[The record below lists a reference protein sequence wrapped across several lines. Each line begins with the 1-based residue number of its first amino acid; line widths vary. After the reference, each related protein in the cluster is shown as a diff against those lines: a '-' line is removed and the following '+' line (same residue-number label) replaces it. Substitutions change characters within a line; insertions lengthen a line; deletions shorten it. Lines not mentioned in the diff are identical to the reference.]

1 MDLSKT
7 PIHHGIHQG
16 IHVRKS
22 PKCLIISGPISDLG
36 IYRRNGF
43 ISKKTQGLFHMSE
56 STTVSDQGTI
66 QESFAKRISAL
77 EMEIKN
83 TAEELESTKMERE
96 EIRAKLFES
105 LITNKK
111 YLREV
116 ERLKKENTLLRRMP
130 LFMATVMEVAEDYV
144 LLRQHGNNQEFITA
158 VPPELMSKLE
168 PNTRVAINNS
178 LTIVRILDRSVDVR
192 AKIMELIEAPDI
204 SYDQVGGLD
213 EQINEI
219 RETVE
224 LPLTSPEIFAEIGI
238 EPPRGVLLYGLPGT
252 GKTMLAKAV
261 AHESK
266 ATFIHMSGSELVHKF
281 IGEGAQLVRDIFQMA
296 REKAPSI
303 LFIDEIDAVGS
314 IRTHDGTTGSAEV
327 NRTMMQLLAEMDGFR
342 TRGDIK
348 IIAATNRIDILDP
361 ALLRPGRFDRIIEI
375 PMPTLEGRH
384 KILEIH
390 ARKMKKAHEIDLQE
404 IAKQT
409 EDASGA
415 DLKAIVVEAGMNAI
429 RTGAHEVSLQDFEK
443 AIKKVL
449 GDEEESTSEAMRM
462 FT

>member
-1 MDLSKT
+1 
-7 PIHHGIHQG
+7 
-16 IHVRKS
+16 
-22 PKCLIISGPISDLG
+22 
-36 IYRRNGF
+36 
-43 ISKKTQGLFHMSE
+43 MSE

-83 TAEELESTKMERE
+83 TAEDLESAKIERE

-105 LITNKK
+105 LISNKK

-158 VPPELMSKLE
+158 APPELMSKLE

-192 AKIMELIEAPDI
+192 AKTMELIELPDV

-213 EQINEI
+213 EQIKEI

-375 PMPTLEGRH
+375 PMPTLEGRL

-390 ARKMKKAHEIDLQE
+390 ARKMKRAEGIDLLE

-429 RTGAHEVSLQDFEK
+429 RTGAHEVALQDFEK
-443 AIKKVL
+443 AIRKVL
-449 GDEEESTSEAMRM
+449 GDEEDSTEEAMRM
-462 FT
+462 FS

>member
-1 MDLSKT
+1 
-7 PIHHGIHQG
+7 
-16 IHVRKS
+16 
-22 PKCLIISGPISDLG
+22 
-36 IYRRNGF
+36 
-43 ISKKTQGLFHMSE
+43 MSE
-56 STTVSDQGTI
+56 STAFSGQDTI
-66 QESFAKRISAL
+66 QESFLKRIAAL
-77 EMEIKN
+77 ESDTKN
-83 TAEELESTKMERE
+83 LAEELETTRVERE
-96 EIRAKLFES
+96 EVRAKLFES
-105 LITNKK
+105 LIANKK

-116 ERLKKENTLLRRMP
+116 ERLKKENILLKRMP
-130 LFMATVMEVAEDYV
+130 LFLATVVEMGPDYV
-144 LLRQHGNNQEFITA
+144 LLRQHGNNQEFITTVA
-158 VPPELMSKLE
+158 AEMMEKLQ
-168 PNTRVAINNS
+168 PNSRVAINNS

-192 AKIMELIEAPDI
+192 AKVMELVELPDVA
-204 SYDQVGGLD
+204 YEQVGGL
-213 EQINEI
+213 ETQIQEI

-224 LPLTSPEIFAEIGI
+224 LPLTNPEIFKDIGI

-303 LFIDEIDAVGS
+303 IFIDEIDAVGS

-375 PMPTLEGRH
+375 PMPSMEGRL

-390 ARKMKKAHEIDLQE
+390 SRKMRKDEDVDLAE
-404 IAKQT
+404 IAKNT
-409 EDASGA
+409 DEASGA
-415 DLKAIVVEAGMNAI
+415 DLKAIVVEAGMNAL
-429 RTGAHEVSLQDFEK
+429 RRNVTSVAKDDFDK
-443 AIKKVL
+443 AIRKVL
-449 GDEEESTSEAMRM
+449 GDEVEGSEEALRM
-462 FT
+462 FS

>member
-1 MDLSKT
+1 MSQT
-7 PIHHGIHQG
+7 TA
-16 IHVRKS
+16 
-22 PKCLIISGPISDLG
+22 ISGQD
-36 IYRRNGF
+36 
-43 ISKKTQGLFHMSE
+43 
-56 STTVSDQGTI
+56 TI
-66 QESFAKRISAL
+66 QESFVKRINAL
-77 EMEIKN
+77 QADNKN
-83 TAEELESTKMERE
+83 LAEELETTKVERE
-96 EIRAKLFES
+96 EVRAKLFES
-105 LITNKK
+105 LIANKK

-116 ERLKKENTLLRRMP
+116 ERLKKENILLKRMP
-130 LFMATVMEVAEDYV
+130 LFLATVIEMGPDYV
-144 LLRQHGNNQEFITA
+144 LLRQHGNNQEFITT
-158 VPPELMSKLE
+158 VPAELME
-168 PNTRVAINNS
+168 MIQPNSRVAINNS

-192 AKIMELIEAPDI
+192 AKVMELVEAPDV
-204 SYDQVGGLD
+204 SYEQVGGL
-213 EQINEI
+213 ESQIQEI

-224 LPLTSPEIFAEIGI
+224 LPLTNPAIFQDIGI

-261 AHESK
+261 ARESR

-303 LFIDEIDAVGS
+303 IFIDEIDAVGS

-375 PMPTLEGRH
+375 PMPSAEGRL

-390 ARKMKKAHEIDLQE
+390 SRKMRKDEDVDLQE
-404 IAKQT
+404 IAKTT
-409 EDASGA
+409 EEASGA
-415 DLKAIVVEAGMNAI
+415 DLKAVVVEAGMNAL
-429 RTGAHEVSLQDFEK
+429 RRGASSVARSDFET
-443 AIKKVL
+443 AIRKVL
-449 GDEEESTSEAMRM
+449 GDEIEGSEEALRM
-462 FT
+462 FS

>member
-1 MDLSKT
+1 
-7 PIHHGIHQG
+7 
-16 IHVRKS
+16 
-22 PKCLIISGPISDLG
+22 
-36 IYRRNGF
+36 
-43 ISKKTQGLFHMSE
+43 
-56 STTVSDQGTI
+56 
-66 QESFAKRISAL
+66 
-77 EMEIKN
+77 MEIKN

-158 VPPELMSKLE
+158 APPELMSKLE

-192 AKIMELIEAPDI
+192 AKTMELIELPDV
-204 SYDQVGGLD
+204 SYEQVGGLD

-224 LPLTSPEIFAEIGI
+224 LPLTSPELFAEIGI

-390 ARKMKKAHEIDLQE
+390 ARKMKKADGIDLLE

-429 RTGAHEVSLQDFEK
+429 RAGTHEVALQDFEK

-449 GDEEESTSEAMRM
+449 GDEEENTLEALRM

>member
-1 MDLSKT
+1 MINIFRGRDE
-7 PIHHGIHQG
+7 
-16 IHVRKS
+16 
-22 PKCLIISGPISDLG
+22 
-36 IYRRNGF
+36 F
-43 ISKKTQGLFHMSE
+43 ISLENSFPNYMSE
-56 STTVSDQGTI
+56 STAFSGQDTI
-66 QESFAKRISAL
+66 QETFLKRIAAL
-77 EMEIKN
+77 ESDTKSL
-83 TAEELESTKMERE
+83 AEELETTRVERE
-96 EIRAKLFES
+96 EVRAKLFES
-105 LITNKK
+105 LIANKK

-116 ERLKKENTLLRRMP
+116 ERLKKENILLKRMP
-130 LFMATVMEVAEDYV
+130 LFLATVVEMGPDYV
-144 LLRQHGNNQEFITA
+144 LLRQHGNNQEFITT
-158 VPPELMSKLE
+158 VSPEMTEQLQ
-168 PNTRVAINNS
+168 PNSRVAINNS

-192 AKIMELIEAPDI
+192 AKVMELVELPDI
-204 SYDQVGGLD
+204 SYDQVGGL
-213 EQINEI
+213 EAQIQEV

-224 LPLTSPEIFAEIGI
+224 LPLTDPEIFQNIGI

-303 LFIDEIDAVGS
+303 IFIDEIDAVGS

-342 TRGDIK
+342 TRGDIR

-375 PMPTLEGRH
+375 PMPSLEGRL

-390 ARKMKKAHEIDLQE
+390 TRKMKKAEDVDLEE
-404 IAKQT
+404 IAKVT
-409 EDASGA
+409 DEASGA
-415 DLKAIVVEAGMNAI
+415 DLKSVAVEAGMNAL
-429 RTGAHEVSLQDFEK
+429 RRNATVVSKDDFDK
-443 AIKKVL
+443 AIRKVL
-449 GDEEESTSEAMRM
+449 GDEIEGSEESLRM
-462 FT
+462 FS

>member
-1 MDLSKT
+1 
-7 PIHHGIHQG
+7 
-16 IHVRKS
+16 
-22 PKCLIISGPISDLG
+22 
-36 IYRRNGF
+36 
-43 ISKKTQGLFHMSE
+43 MSE
-56 STTVSDQGTI
+56 STAFSGQDTI
-66 QESFAKRISAL
+66 QESFLKRIAAL
-77 EMEIKN
+77 ESDTKSLS
-83 TAEELESTKMERE
+83 EELETTRVERE
-96 EIRAKLFES
+96 EVRAKLFES
-105 LITNKK
+105 LIANKK

-116 ERLKKENTLLRRMP
+116 ERLKKENILLKRMP
-130 LFMATVMEVAEDYV
+130 LFLATVVEMGLDYV
-144 LLRQHGNNQEFITA
+144 LLRQHGNNQEFITTVA
-158 VPPELMSKLE
+158 TEMMEKLQ
-168 PNTRVAINNS
+168 PNSRVAINNS

-192 AKIMELIEAPDI
+192 AKVMELVELPDVA
-204 SYDQVGGLD
+204 YEQVGGL
-213 EQINEI
+213 ETQIQEI

-224 LPLTSPEIFAEIGI
+224 LPLTNPGIFKDIGI

-303 LFIDEIDAVGS
+303 IFIDEIDAVGS

-375 PMPTLEGRH
+375 PMPSMEGRL

-390 ARKMKKAHEIDLQE
+390 SRKMKKDGDVDLVE
-404 IAKQT
+404 IAKT
-409 EDASGA
+409 TDEASGA
-415 DLKAIVVEAGMNAI
+415 DLKAIVVEAGMNAL
-429 RTGAHEVSLQDFEK
+429 RRNATSVARDDFEK
-443 AIKKVL
+443 AIRKVL
-449 GDEEESTSEAMRM
+449 GDEIEGSEEALRM
-462 FT
+462 FS

>member
-1 MDLSKT
+1 MINIFRSRDE
-7 PIHHGIHQG
+7 
-16 IHVRKS
+16 
-22 PKCLIISGPISDLG
+22 
-36 IYRRNGF
+36 F
-43 ISKKTQGLFHMSE
+43 ISFEDSFSDYMSE
-56 STTVSDQGTI
+56 STAFSGQDTI
-66 QESFAKRISAL
+66 QESFLKRIAAL
-77 EMEIKN
+77 ESDTKSL
-83 TAEELESTKMERE
+83 AEELETTRVERE
-96 EIRAKLFES
+96 EVRAKLFES
-105 LITNKK
+105 LIANKK

-116 ERLKKENTLLRRMP
+116 ERLKKENILLKRMP
-130 LFMATVMEVAEDYV
+130 LFLATVVEMGPDYV
-144 LLRQHGNNQEFITA
+144 LLRQHGNNQEFITT
-158 VPPELMSKLE
+158 VSPEMAEQLG
-168 PNTRVAINNS
+168 PNSRVAINNS
-178 LTIVRILDRSVDVR
+178 LTIVRILERSVDVR
-192 AKIMELIEAPDI
+192 AKVMELVELPDV
-204 SYDQVGGLD
+204 SYDQVGGLE
-213 EQINEI
+213 EQIQEV

-224 LPLTSPEIFAEIGI
+224 LPLTNPEIFQNIGI

-342 TRGDIK
+342 TRGDIR

-375 PMPTLEGRH
+375 PMPSLEGRL

-390 ARKMKKAHEIDLQE
+390 TRKMKKAEDVDLE
-404 IAKQT
+404 GIARAT
-409 EDASGA
+409 DEASGA
-415 DLKAIVVEAGMNAI
+415 DLKSIAVEAGMNAL
-429 RTGAHEVSLQDFEK
+429 RRNATTVSKDDFEK
-443 AIKKVL
+443 AIRKVL
-449 GDEEESTSEAMRM
+449 GDEIEGSEESLRM
-462 FT
+462 FS

>member
-1 MDLSKT
+1 M
-7 PIHHGIHQG
+7 G
-16 IHVRKS
+16 KS
-22 PKCLIISGPISDLG
+22 RLISFQDYPGHE
-36 IYRRNGF
+36 F
-43 ISKKTQGLFHMSE
+43 ISLKNAASTYMSE
-56 STTVSDQGTI
+56 STAFSGQDTI
-66 QESFAKRISAL
+66 QESFLKRIAAL
-77 EMEIKN
+77 ESDSKN
-83 TAEELESTKMERE
+83 LAEELETTRVERE
-96 EIRAKLFES
+96 EVRAKLFES
-105 LITNKK
+105 LIANKK

-116 ERLKKENTLLRRMP
+116 ERLKKENILLKRMP
-130 LFMATVMEVAEDYV
+130 LFLATVVEMGPDYV
-144 LLRQHGNNQEFITA
+144 LLRQHGNNQEFITTVA
-158 VPPELMSKLE
+158 AEMMEKLQ
-168 PNTRVAINNS
+168 PNSRVAINNS

-192 AKIMELIEAPDI
+192 AKVMELVELPDVA
-204 SYDQVGGLD
+204 YEQVGGL
-213 EQINEI
+213 ETQIQEI

-224 LPLTSPEIFAEIGI
+224 LPLTNPEIFKDIGI

-303 LFIDEIDAVGS
+303 IFIDEIDAVGS

-375 PMPTLEGRH
+375 PMPSMEGRL

-390 ARKMKKAHEIDLQE
+390 SRKMRTDGDVDLVE
-404 IAKQT
+404 IAKNT
-409 EDASGA
+409 DEASGA
-415 DLKAIVVEAGMNAI
+415 DLKAIVVEAGMNAL
-429 RTGAHEVSLQDFEK
+429 RRNATSVARDDFEK
-443 AIKKVL
+443 AIRKVL
-449 GDEEESTSEAMRM
+449 GDEIEGSEEALRM
-462 FT
+462 FS

>member
-1 MDLSKT
+1 MSET
-7 PIHHGIHQG
+7 
-16 IHVRKS
+16 S
-22 PKCLIISGPISDLG
+22 AISG
-36 IYRRNGF
+36 
-43 ISKKTQGLFHMSE
+43 QE
-56 STTVSDQGTI
+56 TI
-66 QESFAKRISAL
+66 QESFLKRISAL
-77 EMEIKN
+77 QSDNKSL
-83 TAEELESTKMERE
+83 AEELETTRMERE
-96 EIRAKLFES
+96 EVRAKLFES
-105 LITNKK
+105 LIANKK

-116 ERLKKENTLLRRMP
+116 ERLKKENVLLKRMP
-130 LFMATVMEVAEDYV
+130 LFLATVVEMGSDYV
-144 LLRQHGNNQEFITA
+144 LLRQHGNNQEFITTA
-158 VPPELMSKLE
+158 PPELMEMIQTNS
-168 PNTRVAINNS
+168 RVAINNS
-178 LTIVRILDRSVDVR
+178 LTIVRVLDRSVDVR
-192 AKIMELIEAPDI
+192 AKVMELIEAPDV
-204 SYDQVGGLD
+204 SYEQVGGL
-213 EQINEI
+213 ESQIQEI

-224 LPLTSPEIFAEIGI
+224 LPLTNPAIFKDIGI

-303 LFIDEIDAVGS
+303 IFIDEIDAVGS

-375 PMPTLEGRH
+375 PMPSAVGRL

-390 ARKMKKAHEIDLQE
+390 SRKMKKDDDVDLMEIVK
-404 IAKQT
+404 AT
-409 EDASGA
+409 EEASGA
-415 DLKAIVVEAGMNAI
+415 DLNAIVVEAGMNAL
-429 RTGAHEVSLQDFEK
+429 RKGASTVGKSDFEA

-449 GDEEESTSEAMRM
+449 GDEIEGSEEALRM
-462 FT
+462 FS

>member
-1 MDLSKT
+1 
-7 PIHHGIHQG
+7 
-16 IHVRKS
+16 
-22 PKCLIISGPISDLG
+22 
-36 IYRRNGF
+36 
-43 ISKKTQGLFHMSE
+43 MSE
-56 STTVSDQGTI
+56 STAFSGQDTI
-66 QESFAKRISAL
+66 QESFLKRIAAL
-77 EMEIKN
+77 ESDTKSL
-83 TAEELESTKMERE
+83 AEELETTRVERE
-96 EIRAKLFES
+96 EVRAKLFES
-105 LITNKK
+105 LIANKK

-116 ERLKKENTLLRRMP
+116 ERLKKENILLKRMP
-130 LFMATVMEVAEDYV
+130 LFLATVVEMGPDYV
-144 LLRQHGNNQEFITA
+144 LLRQHGNNQEFITTVA
-158 VPPELMSKLE
+158 AEMMEKLQ
-168 PNTRVAINNS
+168 PNSRVAINNS

-192 AKIMELIEAPDI
+192 AKVMELVELPDI
-204 SYDQVGGLD
+204 AYEQVGGL
-213 EQINEI
+213 ETQIQEI

-224 LPLTSPEIFAEIGI
+224 LPLTNPDIFKDIGI

-303 LFIDEIDAVGS
+303 IFIDEIDAVGS

-375 PMPTLEGRH
+375 PMPSMEGRL

-390 ARKMKKAHEIDLQE
+390 SRKMKTDEDVDLVE
-404 IAKQT
+404 IAKT
-409 EDASGA
+409 TDEASGA
-415 DLKAIVVEAGMNAI
+415 DLKAIVVEAGMNAL
-429 RTGAHEVSLQDFEK
+429 RRNATSVARDDFEK
-443 AIKKVL
+443 AIRKVL
-449 GDEEESTSEAMRM
+449 GDEVEGSEEALRM
-462 FT
+462 FS

>member
-1 MDLSKT
+1 MSET
-7 PIHHGIHQG
+7 
-16 IHVRKS
+16 S
-22 PKCLIISGPISDLG
+22 AISG
-36 IYRRNGF
+36 
-43 ISKKTQGLFHMSE
+43 QE
-56 STTVSDQGTI
+56 TI
-66 QESFAKRISAL
+66 QESFVKRINAL
-77 EMEIKN
+77 QSDNKSL
-83 TAEELESTKMERE
+83 AEELETTRMERE
-96 EIRAKLFES
+96 EVRAKLFES
-105 LITNKK
+105 LIANKK

-116 ERLKKENTLLRRMP
+116 ERLKKENILLKRMP
-130 LFMATVMEVAEDYV
+130 LFLATVVEMGSDYV
-144 LLRQHGNNQEFITA
+144 LLRQHGNNQEFITTA
-158 VPPELMSKLE
+158 PPELMGMIQTNS
-168 PNTRVAINNS
+168 RVAINNS
-178 LTIVRILDRSVDVR
+178 LTIVRVLDRSVDVR
-192 AKIMELIEAPDI
+192 AKVMELVEAPDV
-204 SYDQVGGLD
+204 SYEQVGGL
-213 EQINEI
+213 ESQIQEI

-224 LPLTSPEIFAEIGI
+224 LPLTNPAIFKDIGI

-303 LFIDEIDAVGS
+303 IFIDEIDAVGS

-375 PMPTLEGRH
+375 PMPSAVGRL

-390 ARKMKKAHEIDLQE
+390 SRKMKKDEDVDLMEIVNV
-404 IAKQT
+404 T
-409 EDASGA
+409 EEASGA
-415 DLKAIVVEAGMNAI
+415 DLNAIVVEAGMNAL
-429 RTGAHEVSLQDFEK
+429 RRGASSVGKSDFEA

-449 GDEEESTSEAMRM
+449 GDEIEGSEEALRM
-462 FT
+462 FS